1 MGYARCQMP
10 DTGEIMIHDRNGSM
24 DSERSSILL
33 LSVIVTTLLWN
44 RTIALQW
51 QCDVLE
57 LKII

>member
-1 MGYARCQMP
+1 MP